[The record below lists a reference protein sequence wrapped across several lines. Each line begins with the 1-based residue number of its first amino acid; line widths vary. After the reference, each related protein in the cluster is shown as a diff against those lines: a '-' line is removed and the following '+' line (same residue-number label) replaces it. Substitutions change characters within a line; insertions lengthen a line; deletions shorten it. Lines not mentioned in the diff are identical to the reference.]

1 MPKDLAF
8 LAHLDE
14 LLDPLGKI
22 SSKIMF
28 GGHGIYCNGIIMGLV
43 VDRAFYLKV
52 DEQTKPLFAKAGC
65 QPFVYETKTKT
76 VEMSYWSVPDE
87 AMESSD
93 QMLPWARL
101 AYASALR
108 KADSIPK
115 KKSPLGDS

>member
-14 LLDPLGKI
+14 LLEPLGKI

-43 VDRAFYLKV
+43 INRAFYLKV
-52 DEQTKPLFAKAGC
+52 DDQTQVLFEKVGSKPFE
-65 QPFVYETKTKT
+65 YEMKSKH
-76 VEMSYWSVPDE
+76 VSMSYWSAPED
-87 AMESSD
+87 AMESAE

-108 KADSIPK
+108 KAESIPK
-115 KKSPLGDS
+115 RKSLRGDS